1 MLSATYSV
9 TACRAR
15 RAAASPLVPPERH
28 PLAHWRERV
37 AVRQARLVDAHPLFQ
52 LADEK
57 VVLIDLAHVAHVRH
71 AVNVHLVVAGLAVG
85 GDLAARSGR
94 RHW

>member
-1 MLSATYSV
+1 MQGQ
-9 TACRAR
+9 AR
-15 RAAASPLVPPERH
+15 RRLALGAASHAVRHHCQERH